1 MCLCWWSRIPFCLTA
16 AAELRCFLPLT
27 WAWNVAALPSS
38 ATTLCSG
45 CVNVGACVAMVGA
58 PWKTKKLVLSADLPT
73 AYLFLWPNDHDNH
86 VWYCSTAPAFTL
98 AASQVH
104 NIQTADGDGGCR
116 EAPAHPNLD
125 LAACTTVETTVF
137 FTLTALVTGQ
147 NYKCCTTS
155 LCSSIYSLQR
165 DPF

>member
-1 MCLCWWSRIPFCLTA
+1 MESDPLLSHSSSRTQVLLTTDLSL
-16 AAELRCFLPLT
+16 ERR
-27 WAWNVAALPSS
+27 S
-38 ATTLCSG
+38 TTLQCHDALQRLCECWRLCCHG
-45 CVNVGACVAMVGA
+45 GGTLKNKKACAVSW
-58 PWKTKKLVLSADLPT
+58 PPNSLFVLMAEWS
-73 AYLFLWPNDHDNH
+73 WQ
-86 VWYCSTAPAFTL
+86 VWYCATAPAFTL